1 MLLHKEPMIILWA
14 FLIFL
19 SLVLI
24 IVDTKLVIQEKE
36 WGKLTREQIVAE
48 AELIAEF
55 EEEENCK
62 YRKVWIER
70 LGKVKFYYLEA

>member
-1 MLLHKEPMIILWA
+1 MLLHKEPMLILWA

-55 EEEENCK
+55 EEEEDCK
-62 YRKVWIER
+62 YRKVRIER
-70 LGKVKFYYLEA
+70 QCREG

>member
-24 IVDTKLVIQEKE
+24 IVDSKLVIQEKE
-36 WGKLTREQIVAE
+36 WGMLTREQIVAE

-55 EEEENCK
+55 EEEEDCK
-62 YRKVWIER
+62 YRKVWIEWKYR
-70 LGKVKFYYLEA
+70 EG